1 MPYKVP
7 RVARRAAAGRGDGLG
22 GVEAPALDN
31 LKLAPAVRPSFRS
44 LSAVLSGFSEL
55 ELEATGVGD
64 LYLGFL
70 LATFPDVLDELLVA
84 WAAIER
90 DYSPAAREAGLRALV
105 LADPKLGPFARSL
118 LGMWYTATWTA
129 MTPDW
134 SAAYGDHHDVTA
146 VIKGAYPGGLV
157 WRAGGLHPQGV
168 NPTGFGTWALPP
180 AGA

>member
-1 MPYKVP
+1 MPYKIP
-7 RVARRAAAGRGDGLG
+7 KVARLANARIGDSPGDA
-22 GVEAPALDN
+22 EAPAVDD
-31 LKLAPAVRPSFRS
+31 LKPAPAVRPSFRS
-44 LSAVLSGFSEL
+44 LSAVLTGFSEL
-55 ELEATGVGD
+55 ELEATGVGE

-70 LATFPDVLDELLVA
+70 LATFPDVLDELLLA
-84 WAAIER
+84 WATIER
-90 DYSPAAREAGLRALV
+90 EYPPAGREAGVRAML

-129 MTPDW
+129 MQPDW

-157 WRAGGLHPQGV
+157 WRAGGLHPQGA